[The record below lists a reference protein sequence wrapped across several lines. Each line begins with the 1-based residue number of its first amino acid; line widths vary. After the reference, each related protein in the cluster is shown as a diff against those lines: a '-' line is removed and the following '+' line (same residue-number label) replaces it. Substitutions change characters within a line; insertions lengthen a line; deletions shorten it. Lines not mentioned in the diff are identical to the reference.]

1 MNGRLGAWLLLASAG
16 LAPLQA
22 ENGYRNVVNQPHATV
37 ADGPLGGMV
46 IDVADAANPTER
58 ASRLHQP
65 KTRAAGRHE
74 GPPWF
79 ELLKKEQLL
88 PADQPPP
95 VLPQTV
101 LLRQSGRLVMPDR
114 SRQAGTLGDDAN
126 RLTFDF
132 TPVANDPN
140 SAAWS
145 SAQLTAIQAFL
156 SDLEPVLLRIY
167 GPPAYNN
174 TVKVV
179 HDAALGELEMV
190 TYDASSNQIRLE
202 LLNDVDSADPT
213 LTPLDPYDLY
223 VLAYAVLLAY
233 RDEALMFYDS
243 WEIGMA
249 RAAQLLAIS
258 EARPNFGFLA
268 RDFNLLF
275 TAYDVLNQPGLQS
288 PSFLAP
294 PGGGEATVL
303 RQALGTVRA
312 YLSQAAWL
320 KAYAE
325 QPGLFANFNDAY
337 YTQLA
342 GNPTLAGNIP
352 RLKVLM
358 RGIAPT
364 VEGLDFNDWY
374 RRQYVLDTAVLPGG
388 RLYVFNIPQKDF
400 ITGEPTNS
408 LPMNVYHFDVDST
421 NVHRPLT
428 GTVTFDYTAYD
439 GFDLNPAVEGASGP
453 SAVQTDIGT
462 AGNEPGIG
470 SAVPL
475 FFNIAGDQQVQM
487 QRIDVDVQVNGMD
500 RLIHF
505 PNDTVSS
512 DNQIRNH
519 IYGLVTNGFQGTI
532 EIDIEGKDPIETD
545 VVQGAFATRVPG
557 GLPVPAKAT
566 LTFTPDT
573 SGGSQP
579 VTIARNLMFLG
590 PIGASPDVAIGDAV
604 MILDTPP
611 ETFQT
616 LQQTIPA
623 GLGMVTIPA
632 FAQRTTAAEVL
643 GIPADQLLLARAD
656 GAIPSQQSFRNGSIY
671 RLWPDT
677 PPFRPGYAYW
687 LQTAQELTVQFDG
700 VEANRDRPFRQHYP
714 PGWAQIGNPYSDL
727 NMLVQNLRFQAVD
740 GTSDLSLAEAQTQG
754 LISSGVFRYN
764 RDTAGYELVAP
775 AAVLQP
781 YIGFWLNV
789 LADRGVT
796 IIYPNNLGVGRA
808 RSAGR
813 GRAGDPSR
821 WQLSLVA
828 SSDRYQDSSTRLGVA
843 PGAGNGYTTQDIG
856 KPPVFGPYVHLAS
869 YEGSWGTQSG
879 RYAVDLKEGV
889 GAEQSWDLMLES
901 NLGHREVTLSWPD
914 LASVPAGVA
923 LTLSDPETGR
933 TRFMRSTSSLVINL
947 PETGQRHLR
956 VTASRT
962 AAGSLAITNLQVEP
976 TRAGGSVNFGLSA
989 PAEVTVS
996 LLSQSGRLLRNLA
1009 VSRAATRGNN
1019 EVAFDARDSQGRP
1032 LPRGIYRLDLI
1043 AVGADGRQVR
1053 TSRLVQ
1059 VER

>member
-1 MNGRLGAWLLLASAG
+1 MIGRLGAGLLLG
-16 LAPLQA
+16 LLCLAPVGAQ
-22 ENGYRNVVNQPHATV
+22 NGYQNVVNNRHATV
-37 ADGPLGGMV
+37 ANGPMGGLV
-46 IDVADAANPTER
+46 VDVADASNPVESR
-58 ASRLHQP
+58 ARLHQQT
-65 KTRAAGRHE
+65 TRAVGRHAA
-74 GPPWF
+74 PPWF
-79 ELLKKEQLL
+79 ELLQKEGLL

-95 VLPQTV
+95 VLPQTI

-114 SRQAGTLGDDAN
+114 SRQGGTLGDDAN

-132 TPVANDPN
+132 TPPDGSGLPV
-140 SAAWS
+140 WS
-145 SAQLTAIQAFL
+145 DTQRQQIQAFL

-174 TVKVV
+174 TVKIL
-179 HDAALGELEMV
+179 HDADLGELNMT
-190 TYDASSNQIRLE
+190 TYDASSNQIRIE
-202 LLNDVDSADPT
+202 LLNDVDSTDPT
-213 LTPLDPYDLY
+213 LTPLDNYDLY
-223 VLAYAVLLAY
+223 VLTYAVLLAY
-233 RDEALMFYDS
+233 RDEALCFYDA

-275 TAYDVLNQPGLQS
+275 TAYDVLNQPGLES
-288 PSFLAP
+288 PSFVPP

-312 YLSQAAWL
+312 YLAQAAWL

-325 QPGLFANFNDAY
+325 QPGLFAAFNDAY
-337 YTQLA
+337 YARLA
-342 GNPTLAGNIP
+342 GDATLAGNVP
-352 RLKVLM
+352 LLKVLM
-358 RGIAPT
+358 RQVAPT
-364 VEGLDFNDWY
+364 VEGMDFNDWY

-408 LPMNVYHFDVDST
+408 LPMNVYHYDVDST
-421 NVHRPLT
+421 NIHRPLS
-428 GTVTFDYTAYD
+428 GTVTFQYTAYD

-453 SAVQTDIGT
+453 SAVETEIGT

-487 QRIDVDVQVNGMD
+487 QRIEVDVQANGMD
-500 RLIHF
+500 RRIYF

-519 IYGLVTNGFQGTI
+519 VYGLVTNGFQGTL

-545 VVQGAFATRVPG
+545 VVQGAFAARVPG

-573 SGGSQP
+573 SGGSQN
-579 VTIARNLMFLG
+579 VTVARNMMFLG

-604 MILDTPP
+604 VILQTPP
-611 ETFQT
+611 ETFTQFT
-616 LQQTIPA
+616 QTIPA

-643 GIPADQLLLARAD
+643 GVPADQLLLARAD
-656 GAIPSQQSFRNGSIY
+656 GAIASQQGFRNGSIY

-677 PPFRPGYAYW
+677 PPIRPGYAYW
-687 LQTAQELTVQFDG
+687 LQTAQALTVQFDG
-700 VEANRDRPFRQHYP
+700 VPATRDRPFRQHYP
-714 PGWAQIGNPYSDL
+714 PGWAQIGNPYTDL
-727 NMLVQNLRFQAVD
+727 NMLVQDLRIQAVD
-740 GTSDLSLAEAQTQG
+740 GSADLTLADAQSLG
-754 LISSGVFRYN
+754 LVSSGIFRYN
-764 RDTAGYELVAP
+764 RDTAGYELVSSGS
-775 AAVLQP
+775 VLQP
-781 YIGFWLNV
+781 YIGYWLNI

-796 IIYPNNLGVGRA
+796 IIYPNSLGVGRA
-808 RSAGR
+808 RAASR
-813 GRAGDPSR
+813 GRAGDPNR
-821 WQLSLVA
+821 WQLALATQSG
-828 SSDRYQDSSTRLGVA
+828 RYADSSTRLGVA
-843 PGAGNGYTTQDIG
+843 PGAGQGYSSLDIA
-856 KPPVFGPYVHLAS
+856 KPPAYGPYVHLAAAES
-869 YEGSWGTQSG
+869 GWGANAG
-879 RYAVDLKEGV
+879 RYAVDLRDAG
-889 GAEQSWDLMLES
+889 GADQSWDLLLES
-901 NLGHREVTLSWPD
+901 NLGAQEVTLTWPD
-914 LASVPAGVA
+914 LAQVPSQMA
-923 LTLSDPETGR
+923 LLIQDLETGR
-933 TRFMRSTSSLVINL
+933 TRFMRSTSSMVVHLA
-947 PETGQRHLR
+947 EAGTRQLR
-956 VTASRT
+956 VTATRRGAS
-962 AAGSLAITNLQVEP
+962 SLAITSLQVQP
-976 TRAGGSVNFGLSA
+976 TRAGGSVRFGLSA

-996 LLSQSGRLLRNLA
+996 LCSQSGRLLRHLA
-1009 VSRAATRGNN
+1009 TSRAATRGNN
-1019 EVAFDARDSQGRP
+1019 EVAFDARDAQGRP

-1043 AVGADGRQVR
+1043 AVSDDGRQVR